1 MVDWSKKTVYNT
13 KITKVENKIPDHP
26 DLIKKKDFDIK
37 LRNIINKVTSIK
49 TKKQRMKLK

>member
-13 KITKVENKIPDHP
+13 KITKVENKIPDHT

-37 LRNIINKVTSIK
+37 LRSIINKVTSIK

>member
-1 MVDWSKKTVYNT
+1 MDGSKKKTVYNT
-13 KITKVENKIPDHP
+13 KITKVENKIPDHT

>member
-1 MVDWSKKTVYNT
+1 MDWSKKTVYNT
-13 KITKVENKIPDHP
+13 KITKVENKIPDHT

-37 LRNIINKVTSIK
+37 LRSIINKVTSIK

>member
-1 MVDWSKKTVYNT
+1 MDWSKKTVYNT
-13 KITKVENKIPDHP
+13 KITKVENKIPDHT